1 MRGDG
6 RAVSFEGATCVDAH
20 GLDAAQFG
28 NLRYGLEES
37 FAPIAEELVAHI
49 ITLHGAMPGLEESE
63 VRREAR
69 LLMNEALVRLA
80 FHTPHVLLPGATP
93 PLPPTPTQPTVQ
105 CGWSGAV
112 RVECARAD
120 AFVA

>member
-1 MRGDG
+1 M
-6 RAVSFEGATCVDAH
+6 FEGATCVDAH

-28 NLRYGLEES
+28 DLYSLLNEKY
-37 FAPIAEELVAHI
+37 FTPIAEWLVAYI

-63 VRREAR
+63 VRREAH
-69 LLMNEALVRLA
+69 LLMNEALVLLA
-80 FHTPHVLLPGATP
+80 IHTPHVLLPGATP
-93 PLPPTPTQPTVQ
+93 PLPPTPTAQPTVQ